1 MKSFEELLDEDQSF
15 SFHHQ
20 NFQVFVTEMY
30 KVYSN
35 VVIEIM
41 NYILEQTRKYQIT
54 WGVIVI
60 LFQERLDEESFT
72 ERFFCTSYG
81 IDF

>member
-54 WGVIVI
+54 
-60 LFQERLDEESFT
+60 
-72 ERFFCTSYG
+72 
-81 IDF
+81 